1 MRNRESRWM
10 AAAVAAC
17 VVTLLAGFACGS
29 NISDYEPYS
38 DNGAIIYHEACARCH
53 DDGSDAPL
61 ILRGDIRNLDREKIV
76 DALAAGRVGMP
87 SYPKIEGEYLDALVE
102 FILSRQ
108 YEGDA

>member
-1 MRNRESRWM
+1 MSNGEPLRS

-17 VVTLLAGFACGS
+17 AAFLLAGVACGS

-53 DDGSDAPL
+53 DDASDAPL

-76 DALAAGRVGMP
+76 DALVAGRVGMP